1 MKIED
6 ATRESC
12 RRIREGKHT
21 EPLLAPSIIGNIEPS
36 ELIRSLCNNV
46 IFDIRAEHVED
57 TAADGPQF
65 HQADHRQVRRGVE
78 VAL

>member
-6 ATRESC
+6 ATRESG

-21 EPLLAPSIIGNIEPS
+21 VPLLAPSTIGNTQPS

-46 IFDIRAEHVED
+46 TFDIRAEYVED
-57 TAADGPQF
+57 TAADEPQF
-65 HQADHRQVRRGVE
+65 HLADHCQVRRGGE
-78 VAL
+78 IAP